1 MFSRFQ
7 RINLLIKSTGYKR
20 LKEETMNFRDRISKW
35 NIIGRSKLWFTIS
48 LIIIIVGAA
57 SMVINQLRTG
67 FPLNLGIDFKG
78 GTVINITCSST
89 PDTAKVS
96 KVLAD
101 AGYKNAIIQEGAG
114 NKITIKLSVET
125 IKAED
130 ANTIIDNI
138 SKNVAPVISDQ
149 TGITS
154 IAPVIGRELE
164 KNGAIALGLALLF
177 ILFYITV
184 RFAFKFGLATV
195 LALFHDILVT
205 LGMLALFRVELN
217 APFIGAFLA
226 IITYSM
232 EDTVVV
238 MDRIR
243 ENLRF
248 RGKEEFKDLVNRSIT
263 EVWVRSM
270 NTSLTTF
277 FASFSLV
284 LFGGPTLRDFS
295 MTLMF
300 GLISG
305 TYSSVYIA
313 SPLLVIWQKDKKPVR
328 SVVSVAPDKSVL
340 KSSVD
345 EGQQGEY
352 ITEQTEQTERK
363 NISSKK
369 SFKKKK
375 KSKRRH

>member
-1 MFSRFQ
+1 
-7 RINLLIKSTGYKR
+7 
-20 LKEETMNFRDRISKW
+20 MNFRGRISKW

-48 LIIIIVGAA
+48 LTVIIVGIVA
-57 SMVINQLRTG
+57 MVVSQVRTG

-78 GTVINITCSST
+78 GTIINITCSSQ
-89 PDTAKVS
+89 PDLAKVS
-96 KVLAD
+96 KVLSD
-101 AGYKNAIIQEGAG
+101 AGYKNVIIQEGAG

-138 SKNVAPVISDQ
+138 SKDVAPVISDQ

-164 KNGAIALGLALLF
+164 KSGAIALGLALLF
-177 ILFYITV
+177 VLFYITI
-184 RFAFKFGLATV
+184 RFAFKFALATV
-195 LALFHDILVT
+195 VALFHDILIT

-226 IITYSM
+226 IITYSV

-248 RGKEEFKDLVNRSIT
+248 RGKEQFKDLVNRSIT

-300 GLISG
+300 GLLSG

-313 SPLLVIWQKDKKPVR
+313 SPLLVMWQKEKKSAK
-328 SVVSVAPDKSVL
+328 SVVSVTPDKSVL
-340 KSSVD
+340 KPGVD
-345 EGQQGEY
+345 DSQQEGY
-352 ITEQTEQTERK
+352 ISEQAERIEKK
-363 NISSKK
+363 NVPSKK

>member
-1 MFSRFQ
+1 
-7 RINLLIKSTGYKR
+7 
-20 LKEETMNFRDRISKW
+20 MNFRDRISKW
-35 NIIGRSKLWFTIS
+35 NIIGRSKVWFSIS
-48 LIIIIVGAA
+48 LAIIFIGIVA
-57 SMVINQLRTG
+57 MVVNQVRTG

-96 KVLAD
+96 KVLVD

-138 SKNVAPVISDQ
+138 SKNVAPVITDQ

-164 KNGAIALGLALLF
+164 KSGAIALGLALLF
-177 ILFYITV
+177 VLFYITV
-184 RFAFKFGLATV
+184 RFAFKFALATV

-226 IITYSM
+226 IITYSV

-248 RGKEEFKDLVNRSIT
+248 RGKEEFKGLVNRSIT

-270 NTSLTTF
+270 NASLTTF

-284 LFGGPTLRDFS
+284 FFGGPTLRDFS

-300 GLISG
+300 GLLSG
-305 TYSSVYIA
+305 TYSSIYIA
-313 SPLLVIWQKDKKPVR
+313 SPLLVIWQKEKKPVK
-328 SVVSVAPDKSVL
+328 SIVSVAPDKSVL

-345 EGQQGEY
+345 EGQQGGY
-352 ITEQTEQTERK
+352 ITEQTEQIERK

>member
-1 MFSRFQ
+1 
-7 RINLLIKSTGYKR
+7 
-20 LKEETMNFRDRISKW
+20 MNFRDRISKW
-35 NIIGRSKLWFTIS
+35 NIIGRSKVWFSIS
-48 LIIIIVGAA
+48 LAIIFIGIVA
-57 SMVINQLRTG
+57 MVVNQVRTG

-89 PDTAKVS
+89 PDTTKVS

-114 NKITIKLSVET
+114 NKITIKLTVDT
-125 IKAED
+125 IKPED
-130 ANTIIDNI
+130 ATTIINNI
-138 SKNVAPVISDQ
+138 SKDVAPVIEDDR
-149 TGITS
+149 TS

-164 KNGAIALGLALLF
+164 KSGAIALGLALLF
-177 ILFYITV
+177 VLFYITV

-248 RGKEEFKDLVNRSIT
+248 RGKEQFKDLINRSIT

-277 FASFSLV
+277 FASFALV

-305 TYSSVYIA
+305 TYSSIYIA

-328 SVVSVAPDKSVL
+328 SVVSVAPDKSIGRIVSEV
-340 KSSVD
+340 KPVEDKAPEAPKTSA
-345 EGQQGEY
+345 
-352 ITEQTEQTERK
+352 K
-363 NISSKK
+363 NVSQRK
-369 SFKKKK
+369 SFKKKS

>member
-1 MFSRFQ
+1 
-7 RINLLIKSTGYKR
+7 
-20 LKEETMNFRDRISKW
+20 MNFRDRISKW
-35 NIIGRSKLWFTIS
+35 NIIGRSKVWFSIS
-48 LIIIIVGAA
+48 LAIIFIGIVA
-57 SMVINQLRTG
+57 MVVNQVRTG

-78 GTVINITCSST
+78 GTIINITCSST
-89 PDTAKVS
+89 LDTAKVS

-164 KNGAIALGLALLF
+164 KSGAIALGLALLF
-177 ILFYITV
+177 VLFYITV

-248 RGKEEFKDLVNRSIT
+248 RGKEQFKDLVNRSIT

-277 FASFSLV
+277 FASFALV

-305 TYSSVYIA
+305 TYSSIYIA
-313 SPLLVIWQKDKKPVR
+313 SPLLVIWQKEKKPVK
-328 SVVSVAPDKSVL
+328 SVVSVAPDKSIL